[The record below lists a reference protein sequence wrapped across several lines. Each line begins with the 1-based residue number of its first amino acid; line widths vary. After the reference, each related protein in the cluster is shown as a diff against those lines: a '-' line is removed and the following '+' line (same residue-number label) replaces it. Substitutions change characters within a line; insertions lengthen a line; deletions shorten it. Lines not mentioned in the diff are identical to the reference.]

1 MQKAFCGSRPYFNPR
16 SPWGER
22 HSFCRPFRAFRL
34 FQSTLPVGGATFC
47 PHWFTFSVLFQSTLP
62 VGGAT
67 KLERTT
73 KECAEISIHAPRGGS
88 DHLLRGMP
96 PQGEISIHA
105 PRGGS
110 DPPLWQSCR
119 PVSYFNPRSPWGER
133 QREINNLEDIQI
145 FQSTLPVGGATCHL
159 LADALQLGQFQSTL
173 PVGGATKFSHAAIM
187 DAVISIH
194 APRGGSDLV
203 TQPGLLQKRLFQ
215 STLPVGGATRC
226 VLTTSSAA
234 AFPSTLPVGGATSQ
248 QRYSDLCV
256 SISIHAPRGGS
267 DTGLPLRTGPQV

>member
-1 MQKAFCGSRPYFNPR
+1 MRRDGRHGAGISIHAPRGGSDAVSEHYLFNKNQFQSTLPVGGATWMQKAFCGSRPYFNPR

-133 QREINNLEDIQI
+133 
-145 FQSTLPVGGATCHL
+145 P
-159 LADALQLGQFQSTL
+159 
-173 PVGGATKFSHAAIM
+173 
-187 DAVISIH
+187 
-194 APRGGSDLV
+194 
-203 TQPGLLQKRLFQ
+203 
-215 STLPVGGATRC
+215 
-226 VLTTSSAA
+226 
-234 AFPSTLPVGGATSQ
+234 
-248 QRYSDLCV
+248 
-256 SISIHAPRGGS
+256 
-267 DTGLPLRTGPQV
+267 

>member
-1 MQKAFCGSRPYFNPR
+1 M
-16 SPWGER
+16 
-22 HSFCRPFRAFRL
+22 
-34 FQSTLPVGGATFC
+34 
-47 PHWFTFSVLFQSTLP
+47 
-62 VGGAT
+62 
-67 KLERTT
+67 
-73 KECAEISIHAPRGGS
+73 
-88 DHLLRGMP
+88 LRGMP

-173 PVGGATKFSHAAIM
+173 PVGGATLMPVILALNETEFQSTLPVGGATKFSHAAIM

-234 AFPSTLPVGGATSQ
+234 AFQSTLPVGGATSQ